1 MTIPIEPLINRLELL
16 QSIAVPW
23 STIRTVMQEMG
34 QEPFYRPEVRE
45 IQNYLETH
53 VVEPS
58 PQVKNLIRCRLRLIL
73 YHYIRVRYPYYSI
86 PEHLDFKSVPKQD
99 LGHSVLE
106 SHPVVG

>member
-1 MTIPIEPLINRLELL
+1 
-16 QSIAVPW
+16 
-23 STIRTVMQEMG
+23 MG
-34 QEPFYRPEVRE
+34 QEPFYRPDVRE

-53 VVEPS
+53 VVEPN

-73 YHYIRVRYPYYSI
+73 HHYISIHHNIDQI

-99 LGHSVLE
+99 LSKPVLE

>member
-1 MTIPIEPLINRLELL
+1 MTIPVELLIQRLELL
-16 QSIAVPW
+16 HSITAPW

-34 QEPFYRPEVRE
+34 QEPFYRPDVRE

-53 VVEPS
+53 VVEPN

-73 YHYIRVRYPYYSI
+73 HHYIGIYHNTTSI

-99 LGHSVLE
+99 LGKPVLE